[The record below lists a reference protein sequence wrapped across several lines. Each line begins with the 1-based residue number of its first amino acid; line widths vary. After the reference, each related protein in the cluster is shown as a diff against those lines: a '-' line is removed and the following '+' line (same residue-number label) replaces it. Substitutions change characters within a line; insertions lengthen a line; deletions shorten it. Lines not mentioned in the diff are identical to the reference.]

1 MKGRRKGLIG
11 YVGSNL
17 PIRIGFRGN
26 VGCKKKTFRFN
37 IIYLTS
43 HWVLGL
49 VGVLKSYEDN
59 VCKHFDIFFCIIRT
73 VYKSNKQH

>member
-1 MKGRRKGLIG
+1 MKGRRKSLIG

-37 IIYLTS
+37 IIYFTS
-43 HWVLGL
+43 HWVLEHHYWCL
-49 VGVLKSYEDN
+49 ALHVGSLN
-59 VCKHFDIFFCIIRT
+59 F
-73 VYKSNKQH
+73 